1 MKNVV
6 ISGATGAVGM
16 ALIDEMISHETKV
29 LILTHKD
36 SKRNKWI
43 PKHPLVST
51 INCSL
56 DEMRNLFSEGCE
68 QEYDAFYHLA
78 WAGTTGTDR
87 NDMYLQN
94 QNVKYALD
102 AVELAHRMHCKVFIG
117 TGSQAEY
124 GRYEGKLSETT
135 PAFPENGY
143 GIAKLCAGQMTR
155 EKAHQLGMRQI
166 WARILSVYGP
176 YDGKQSM
183 IMSCIDKMLKG
194 ERASFTKGEQM
205 WDYLYSK
212 DAARALYLLGHREL
226 DGVYCLGSGKARPL
240 KDYIIEIKNQINPDL
255 EIGLGDIP
263 YAERQVM
270 CLCADITKLNK
281 DTGFQPEFDFEK
293 GIEKIICFV
302 KETVAVY

>member
-1 MKNVV
+1 MKRVV
-6 ISGATGAVGM
+6 ISGATGAVGI
-16 ALIDEMISHETKV
+16 ALINEMISHEIKV
-29 LILTHKD
+29 LILTHKG
-36 SKRNKWI
+36 SKRNEFI

-51 INCSL
+51 MDCSL
-56 DEMRNLFSEGCE
+56 EDMQYTYANGSDE
-68 QEYDAFYHLA
+68 EYDAFYHLA
-78 WAGTTGTDR
+78 WAGTTGNDR

-124 GRYEGKLSETT
+124 GRFEGKLTETT
-135 PAFPENGY
+135 PTFPENGY

-155 EKAHQLGMRQI
+155 ERAHQLGMRQI

-183 IMSCIDKMLKG
+183 IMSSINKLLKG

-212 DAARALYLLGHREL
+212 DAARALYLLGQREL
-226 DGVYCLGSGKARPL
+226 DGVYCLGSGNARPL
-240 KDYIIEIKNQINPDL
+240 KEYIMEMRNQISPDS
-255 EIGLGDIP
+255 EVGIGDIP
-263 YAERQVM
+263 YAVGQVM
-270 CLCADITKLNK
+270 YLCADISKLQK
-281 DTGFQPEFDFEK
+281 DTGFEVTYGFKQ
-293 GIEKIICFV
+293 GIREIL
-302 KETVAVY
+302 ENML

>member
-1 MKNVV
+1 MKRVV
-6 ISGATGAVGM
+6 ISGATGAVGI
-16 ALIDEMISHETKV
+16 ALINEMISHEIKV
-29 LILTHKD
+29 LILTHKG
-36 SKRNKWI
+36 SKRNEFI

-51 INCSL
+51 MDCSL
-56 DEMRNLFSEGCE
+56 EDMQYTYANSSDE
-68 QEYDAFYHLA
+68 EYDAFYHLA
-78 WAGTTGTDR
+78 WAGTTGNDR

-124 GRYEGKLSETT
+124 GRFEGKLTETT
-135 PAFPENGY
+135 PTFPENGY

-155 EKAHQLGMRQI
+155 ERAHQLGMRQI

-183 IMSCIDKMLKG
+183 IMSSINKLLKG

-212 DAARALYLLGHREL
+212 DAARALYLLGQREL
-226 DGVYCLGSGKARPL
+226 DGVYCLGSGNARPL
-240 KDYIIEIKNQINPDL
+240 KEYIMEMRNQISPDS
-255 EIGLGDIP
+255 EVGIGDIP
-263 YAERQVM
+263 YAVGQVM
-270 CLCADITKLNK
+270 YLCADISKLQK
-281 DTGFQPEFDFEK
+281 DTGFEVAYGFKQ
-293 GIEKIICFV
+293 GIREIL
-302 KETVAVY
+302 ENML

>member
-1 MKNVV
+1 MKRVV
-6 ISGATGAVGM
+6 ISGATGAVGI
-16 ALIDEMISHETKV
+16 ALINEMISHEIKV
-29 LILTHKD
+29 LILTHKG
-36 SKRNKWI
+36 SKRNEFI

-51 INCSL
+51 MDCSL
-56 DEMRNLFSEGCE
+56 EDMQYTYANGSDE
-68 QEYDAFYHLA
+68 EYDAFYHLA
-78 WAGTTGTDR
+78 WAGTTGNDR

-124 GRYEGKLSETT
+124 GRFEGKLTETT
-135 PAFPENGY
+135 PTFPESGY

-155 EKAHQLGMRQI
+155 ERAHQLGMRQI

-183 IMSCIDKMLKG
+183 IMSSINKLLKG

-212 DAARALYLLGHREL
+212 DAARALYLLGQREL
-226 DGVYCLGSGKARPL
+226 DGVYCLGSGNARPL
-240 KDYIIEIKNQINPDL
+240 KEYIMEMRNQISPDS
-255 EIGLGDIP
+255 EVGIGDIP
-263 YAERQVM
+263 YAVGQVM
-270 CLCADITKLNK
+270 YLCADISKLQK
-281 DTGFQPEFDFEK
+281 DTGFEVTYGFKQ
-293 GIEKIICFV
+293 GIREIL
-302 KETVAVY
+302 ENML

>member
-1 MKNVV
+1 MKRVV
-6 ISGATGAVGM
+6 ISGATGAVGI
-16 ALIDEMISHETKV
+16 ALINEMISHEIKV
-29 LILTHKD
+29 LILTHKG
-36 SKRNKWI
+36 SKRNEFI

-51 INCSL
+51 MDCSL
-56 DEMRNLFSEGCE
+56 EDMQYTYANGSDE
-68 QEYDAFYHLA
+68 EYDAFYHLA
-78 WAGTTGTDR
+78 WAGTTGNDR

-124 GRYEGKLSETT
+124 GRFEGKLTETT
-135 PAFPENGY
+135 PTFPENGY

-155 EKAHQLGMRQI
+155 ERAHQLGMRQI

-183 IMSCIDKMLKG
+183 IMSSINKLLKG

-212 DAARALYLLGHREL
+212 DAARALYLLGQREL
-226 DGVYCLGSGKARPL
+226 AGVYCLGSGNARPL
-240 KDYIIEIKNQINPDL
+240 KEYIMEMRNQISPDS
-255 EIGLGDIP
+255 EVGIGDIP
-263 YAERQVM
+263 YAVGQVM
-270 CLCADITKLNK
+270 YLCADISKLQK
-281 DTGFQPEFDFEK
+281 DTGFEVTYGFKQ
-293 GIEKIICFV
+293 GIREIL
-302 KETVAVY
+302 ENML